1 MKKIL
6 LIVLLLTLSTF
17 LLAQEI
23 AIFTKI
29 QGAIYSDI
37 DSIRVFYRTGN
48 TLVNN
53 TQIMTDIDS
62 YALLHY
68 KFTNGT
74 LRVFPNS
81 TITITSLD
89 SLNTKVNLAKGKIL
103 NDLKDKITGSYTIE
117 TNSTVASVRGTKFE
131 VSLTNQGT
139 QVSVIQGNV
148 DVLNKISGKTHSL
161 SANQS
166 LISSDDGQI
175 IEKAIEKTLPDR
187 NQEQGKQESGSRSID
202 VGPISDLMVHSQE
215 DIVSLEPGFSPDP
228 RIFDRIQDSYSA
240 SVAIPIEDKETSSG
254 KPAVVVEKKEAADL
268 SPKRLRGEA
277 PNEDTPI
284 AVVLKIKG
292 NLTLLR
298 GQETLECPVGTLL
311 RNSDIVRTDD
321 QSLALIK
328 MVDNSSKIRV
338 FSNSQVLISA
348 SVDNELLNKELK
360 LETGSILSTVNNK
373 IAGKYS
379 VSTTS
384 TIASVRGTEF
394 LVELID
400 GVTKVTGFS
409 GKVEVENKKS
419 KEKSLVTKG
428 NTVTSTED
436 GQIDRRKTESVPEEV
451 DQELETIEYENTMKI
466 QFENEEG
473 EIKTIILEY

>member
-1 MKKIL
+1 MVL
-6 LIVLLLTLSTF
+6 SSFLIANDIAVFTRIKGDIFSTVDS
-17 LLAQEI
+17 LQVNY
-23 AIFTKI
+23 KV
-29 QGAIYSDI
+29 G
-37 DSIRVFYRTGN
+37 DSIS
-48 TLVNN
+48 NN
-53 TQIMTDIDS
+53 TTISSGNNS
-62 YALLHY
+62 YALIFY
-68 KFTNGT
+68 KFTNGS

-81 TITITSLD
+81 SINISAID
-89 SLNTKVNLAKGKIL
+89 SLNTKITLNSGKIL
-103 NDLKDKITGSYTIE
+103 NDLKDKITGSYTVE
-117 TNSTVASVRGTKFE
+117 TNSTVASVRGTNFE

-139 QVSVIQGNV
+139 QVSVVEGNV

-175 IEKAIEKTLPDR
+175 IERSIEKILPDR
-187 NQEQGKQESGSRSID
+187 NQEQGKLESGSRSINL
-202 VGPISDLMVHSQE
+202 GPISDLMVQSKE
-215 DIVSLEPGFSPDP
+215 DIEKLKHVLSPIVSSHME
-228 RIFDRIQDSYSA
+228 QSYSSFA
-240 SVAIPIEDKETSSG
+240 TPYSKDKESSPE
-254 KPAVVVEKKEAADL
+254 KPLVEVEKKEAADL

-292 NLTLLR
+292 ILTLVR

-360 LETGSILSTVNNK
+360 LESGSILSTVNNK

-394 LVELID
+394 LVQLENGI
-400 GVTKVTGFS
+400 TKVVGFS
-409 GKVEVENKKS
+409 GRVEVENKKT

-436 GQIDRRKTESVPEEV
+436 GQIQRFETQEVPAEV
-451 DQELETIEYENTMKI
+451 NDELESTDYENTMRI
-466 QFENEEG
+466 NFENEDG
-473 EIKTIILEY
+473 SIKTIILEY